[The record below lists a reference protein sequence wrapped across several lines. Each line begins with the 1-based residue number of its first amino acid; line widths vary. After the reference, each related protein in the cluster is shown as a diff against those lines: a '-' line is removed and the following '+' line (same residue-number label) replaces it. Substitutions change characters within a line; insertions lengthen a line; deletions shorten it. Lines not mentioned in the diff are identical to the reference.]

1 MAKNLVIVESPAK
14 AKTINKYLGSDYR
27 VMASIGHIKD
37 LPSKGLGVDVE
48 HDFEPTYEVIPDT
61 KKRNNKKIVSEL
73 KKAAKEADAI
83 YLAADPDREGEAIC
97 QHLAEEIVPKRPKK
111 PSYRV
116 MFNEITKRAVQDAF
130 LHPKEIDANLVDAQ
144 QARRVLDRLVGYK
157 VSPLLCRT
165 IGGRLSAGRVQSVA
179 LRMVVERERE
189 IEAFVKTEYWTIN
202 ANLSAKLPPAF
213 DARLLKVGE
222 QTVKTGNFDQ
232 DIKKNE
238 ILIGTEA
245 QAAEIVAEAEQQAY
259 KVQEVSTKERKR
271 NPVPSFI
278 TSKLQQEAS
287 RKLGFAVKK
296 TMMLA
301 QKLYEGVEVG
311 SEGAVGLITY
321 MRTDSTRVSDAALVE
336 VRDFIGAQYGPN
348 YLPEK
353 PVHYR
358 SKKGAQDAHEAIRPT
373 DVKRTPDSMEKYLN
387 KEELKLYRLIWQR
400 FVASQMMAAI
410 FDQTTI
416 DIEAGRFLFRATG
429 SVQKFDGF
437 LKVYQEGR
445 DEKTD
450 DDEEAERKLP
460 LVEKN
465 EALKLNSVAPEQ
477 HFTEPPPRY
486 TEATLVKVLEEKGIG
501 RPSTYAAIM
510 TTILDREY
518 VEKHEGRF
526 HPTALGTTVNDLLVA
541 SFNDLFNESY
551 TARMEHELD
560 EIEEGKLKWTTALH
574 EFYEKFAKDLK
585 VAEQEMRAAKQQAIP
600 TSEICENC
608 GAPMVIKFGR
618 FGQFLACSNYPECR
632 TTREVSKPQ
641 TSGSAGDGATDASSS
656 NRSAGGRAEAG
667 GEGSTDEAEECELC
681 GKPMA
686 LKRGRFGQF
695 LGCTGYPECR
705 NIRKIA
711 KSGAVA
717 PAPVPLDEKC
727 PIDGAQLV
735 LRHGRFGEFIS
746 CSNYPKCSYIKRET
760 TGVACPR
767 PGCKGEI
774 VVKKSK
780 RGKAFYGCSEYPKCD
795 VVYWDKP
802 VTEACP
808 KCNAPFL
815 LEKTTKKDGTVR
827 YCAKEGCDYR
837 AEQGTAPVVQPET
850 TGGRDRRIAG

>member
-1 MAKNLVIVESPAK
+1 MGKNLVIVESPAK
-14 AKTINKYLGSDYR
+14 AKTINKYLGNDYR

-37 LPSKGLGVDVE
+37 LPSKSLGVDVE

-61 KKRNNKKIVSEL
+61 KKRNNKRIVSEL

-83 YLAADPDREGEAIC
+83 FLAADPDREGEAIC

-111 PSYRV
+111 PTFRV

-130 LHPKEIDANLVDAQ
+130 KEPKQIDANLVDAQ

-165 IGGRLSAGRVQSVA
+165 VGGRLSAGRVQSVA

-189 IEAFVKTEYWTIN
+189 IEKFIKTEYWTVN
-202 ANLSAKLPPAF
+202 ANLTAKLPPAF
-213 DARLLKVGE
+213 DARLWKIGE
-222 QTVKTGNFDQ
+222 QTVKTSGFDQ
-232 DIKKNE
+232 DVKKTE
-238 ILIGTEA
+238 ILIGNEE
-245 QAAEIVAEAEQQAY
+245 QAKEIVAEAEQQSY
-259 KVQEVSTKERKR
+259 VVSDVTTKERKR
-271 NPVPSFI
+271 NPVPPFV

-301 QKLYEGVEVG
+301 QKLYEGVELGAEG
-311 SEGAVGLITY
+311 SVGLITY
-321 MRTDSTRVSDAALVE
+321 MRTDSTRVSDAALNE
-336 VRDFIGAQYGPN
+336 VRDFINGQYGEN

-353 PVHYR
+353 AVHYR

-373 DVKRTPDSMEKYLN
+373 DVARTPEAVARFLN

-400 FVASQMMAAI
+400 FVASQMMPAI

-416 DIEAGRFLFRATG
+416 DINAGRFIFRATG

-445 DEKTD
+445 DEKTEE
-450 DDEEAERKLP
+450 DEEAERKLP
-460 LVEKN
+460 LVEKG
-465 EALKLNSVAPEQ
+465 EALKLNAIAPEQ

-486 TEATLVKVLEEKGIG
+486 TEATLVKALEEKGIG

-541 SFNDLFNESY
+541 SFDDLFNETY
-551 TARMEHELD
+551 TARMEEELD
-560 EIEEGKLKWTTALH
+560 EIEEGKLKWTAALH

-585 VAEQEMRAAKQQAIP
+585 NAESQMRAAKQQAIP
-600 TSEICENC
+600 TDEICENC
-608 GAPMVIKFGR
+608 GSQMVIKFGR

-632 TTREVSKPQ
+632 TTREIAKPS
-641 TSGSAGDGATDASSS
+641 TASAEAGSEAGTANASSTTDASGAD
-656 NRSAGGRAEAG
+656 AGE
-667 GEGSTDEAEECELC
+667 EAEECDLC

-717 PAPVPLDEKC
+717 PAPVPLDETC
-727 PIDGAQLV
+727 PVDGAHLV
-735 LRHGRFGEFIS
+735 RRHGRFGEFVS
-746 CSNYPKCSYIKRET
+746 CSNYPKCTYIKRET

-767 PGCKGEI
+767 PGCKGEL
-774 VVKKSK
+774 VVKKTK

-802 VTEACP
+802 VSEVCP
-808 KCNAPFL
+808 QCNAPFL
-815 LEKTTKKDGTVR
+815 LEKTTKKEGTMLI
-827 YCAKEGCDYR
+827 CAKEECGYR
-837 AEQGTAPVVQPET
+837 AQAESRATIPATVTKEQGEHPTA
-850 TGGRDRRIAG
+850 R